1 LPTTG
6 TRTQLLIPD
15 VASPTSADAADLE
28 SKGPLPSLIL
38 DQPMAG
44 KVANRMRGYSR
55 RRLLGT
61 ATARAGGAVALRIEA
76 LLGVEADSSQSG
88 LPGFPGSFGRMF
100 PTLTP
105 FAPPTD
111 AVKAALLDIGK
122 PGGVMD
128 AMDALAPINPLDP
141 NSGGPLALITNLALS
156 IRNPNNPTH
165 SAGTTFMG
173 QFMDHDM
180 TFDAGSP
187 LGRQT
192 DPTTSP
198 NSRRASFDLDS
209 VYGLGP
215 VGSPQL
221 FDPNDSAKFV
231 VGFGGTFEDL
241 PRQMDLNPGM
251 RVPTAVIGDP
261 RNDENLIIAGLHA
274 AFLKFHNRVVDYVR
288 AEGVSDP
295 IAVFLNARLLTT
307 WHYQWMIVHEFLP
320 LFVGQPMVDD
330 ILNNGPQF
338 FDPARRQGFIPV
350 EFETGMYRFG
360 HSMVRPSYRANLTGD
375 PTGPAAVAPAFFG
388 LTFDSSEH
396 PEDRGGSPLEDP
408 NDMTGGFRAPRRFI
422 GWRTF
427 FNFDDGEVKPNKK
440 IDTTISSPLF
450 ALPLSVIPPHTPPV
464 SLPQRNLLRH
474 LTWSLPS
481 GQAVAKHMGV
491 PVLSPE
497 HFSGL
502 ARYGLGL
509 ERSTPLWFYVL
520 AEAELTQ
527 NSTVT
532 LVPSALGPPGTPIKD
547 TGLMLGPVGGRIVG
561 EVILALLRS
570 DRTSYIS
577 AQPGW
582 QPIIPTRAGRSGTFR
597 MIDFLTYAGVDAA
610 R

>member
-1 LPTTG
+1 MARGPRTT
-6 TRTQLLIPD
+6 L
-15 VASPTSADAADLE
+15 
-28 SKGPLPSLIL
+28 
-38 DQPMAG
+38 
-44 KVANRMRGYSR
+44 SR
-55 RRLLGT
+55 KQFLGT
-61 ATARAGGAVALRIEA
+61 VVTGAAGAFALRIGV
-76 LLGVEADSSQSG
+76 LLGVEGGSFDSG
-88 LPGFPGSFGRMF
+88 LPSFPGAFGRMF
-100 PTLTP
+100 PNLAP
-105 FAPPTD
+105 FASTTD

-122 PGGVMD
+122 LGGVMD
-128 AMDALAPINPLDP
+128 AMDALAPTNPLDP
-141 NSGGPLALITNLALS
+141 NSGGPVALITNPTLS
-156 IRNPNNPTH
+156 VNNPNNPTH

-180 TFDAGSP
+180 TFDVTSP

-215 VGSPQL
+215 IGSPQL
-221 FDPNDSAKFV
+221 YDPNDSAKFI

-241 PRQMDLNPGM
+241 PRNMDLNPGTSG
-251 RVPTAVIGDP
+251 PTAVIGDP
-261 RNDENLIIAGLHA
+261 RNDENLVIAGLHA

-288 AEGVSDP
+288 AQGVSDP
-295 IAVFLNARLLTT
+295 IAAFLNARLLTT

-330 ILNNGPQF
+330 VLSNGPRF
-338 FDPARRQGFIPV
+338 FDPPRRGGFIPI
-350 EFETGMYRFG
+350 EFETGVYRFG
-360 HSMVRPSYRANLTGD
+360 HSMVRPSYRANFTGD
-375 PTGPAAVAPAFFG
+375 PNAPAAVAPAFFG
-388 LTFDSSEH
+388 LTFDPSEH
-396 PEDRGGSPLEDP
+396 PEDQGGTPLANT
-408 NDMTGGFRAPRRFI
+408 NDLTGGTRAPRRFI

-427 FNFDDGEVKPNKK
+427 FNFGDGEVKPNKK

-450 ALPLSVIPPHTPPV
+450 MLPLSVIPPHTAPV
-464 SLPQRNLLRH
+464 ALPQRNLLRH

-481 GQAVAKHMGV
+481 GQLVAKHMGV
-491 PVLSPE
+491 PVLSADY
-497 HFSGL
+497 FSSL

-520 AEAELTQ
+520 TEAGATQ

-532 LVPSALGPPGTPIKD
+532 LVPSELGPPGTPIRD
-547 TGLMLGPVGGRIVG
+547 TGLMLGPVGGRIVA
-561 EVILALLRS
+561 EVILGLLRS
-570 DRTSYIS
+570 DPTSYIS

-582 QPIIPTRAGRSGTFR
+582 QPILPTRAGPNGTFR

>member
-1 LPTTG
+1 MPATW

-15 VASPTSADAADLE
+15 EVRPKSADAADLE
-28 SKGPLPSLIL
+28 SVTSPSLIL
-38 DQPMAG
+38 SQPTLG
-44 KVANRMRGYSR
+44 KLANDMRRHSR
-55 RRLLGT
+55 RRLLGNV
-61 ATARAGGAVALRIEA
+61 AAGAGRAVALRIG
-76 LLGVEADSSQSG
+76 LLLAVEADSSGSG
-88 LPGFPGSFGRMF
+88 LPSFPGSFGRMF
-100 PTLTP
+100 PTLAP
-105 FAPPTD
+105 FALPTD
-111 AVKAALLDIGK
+111 AMRAALLDIGR
-122 PGGVMD
+122 PGSVMD
-128 AMDALAPINPLDP
+128 AMDALAPTNPLDA
-141 NSGGPLALITNLALS
+141 NSGGPVALITNLALS
-156 IRNPNNPTH
+156 IKNPNNPTH

-180 TFDAGSP
+180 TFDATSP
-187 LGRQT
+187 LGLQT

-215 VGSPQL
+215 IGSPQL
-221 FDPNDSAKFV
+221 YDPNDSAKFV
-231 VGFGGTFEDL
+231 VGFGGMFEDL
-241 PRQMDLNPGM
+241 PRQMDLNPGTSL
-251 RVPTAVIGDP
+251 PTAVIGDP
-261 RNDENLIIAGLHA
+261 RNDENLMIAGLHA

-288 AEGVSDP
+288 AQGVSDP
-295 IAVFLNARLLTT
+295 TAVFLNARLLTT

-330 ILNNGPQF
+330 ILSNGPRF
-338 FDPARRQGFIPV
+338 FDPPRGQGFIPV
-350 EFETGMYRFG
+350 EFETGAYRFG
-360 HSMVRPSYRANLTGD
+360 HSVVRPSYRANFTGD
-375 PTGPAAVAPAFFG
+375 PSAPAAVAPAFFG
-388 LTFDSSEH
+388 LTFDPMEH
-396 PEDRGGSPLEDP
+396 PEDRGGSASEDP
-408 NDMTGGFRAPRRFI
+408 SDLTGGLRAPRRFI

-450 ALPLSVIPPHTPPV
+450 TLPLSVIPPHTAPV

-474 LTWSLPS
+474 VTWSLPS
-481 GQAVAKHMGV
+481 GQVVAKHMGV
-491 PVLSPE
+491 PVLAAD

-520 AEAELTQ
+520 MEAAVTQ

-547 TGLMLGPVGGRIVG
+547 TGLMLGPVGGRIVA
-561 EVILALLRS
+561 EVILGLLRS
-570 DRTSYIS
+570 DGTSYIS

-582 QPIIPTRAGRSGTFR
+582 QPTLPTRAGPSGTFR
-597 MIDFLTYAGVDAA
+597 IIDFLTYAGVDAA